1 MLPPRN
7 DQNFPDA
14 LKQARESRGLSY
26 TQLARLIDINPV
38 MPARYENRD
47 NANFGIPR
55 QDTWEKLNTVLYGKI
70 QHNINTYSVA
80 EDEDDKRV
88 YLNEAPV
95 EEIIK
100 ELKKRGATNITF

>member
-1 MLPPRN
+1 MLPPR
-7 DQNFPDA
+7 DDKNFPEA
-14 LKQARESRGLSY
+14 LKKARESRGLSY
-26 TQLARLIDINPV
+26 TQLARLVDINPV

-70 QHNINTYSVA
+70 QMNNETSNLA
-80 EDEDDKRV
+80 KENDSPV
-88 YLNEAPV
+88 YLHEAPT

-100 ELKKRGATNITF
+100 ELKKRGAISITF